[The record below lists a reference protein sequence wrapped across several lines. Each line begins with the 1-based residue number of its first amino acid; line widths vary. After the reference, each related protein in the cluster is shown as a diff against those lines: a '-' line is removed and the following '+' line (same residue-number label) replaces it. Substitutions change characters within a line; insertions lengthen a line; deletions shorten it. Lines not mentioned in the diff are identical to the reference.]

1 MTTRDFYL
9 LDTWAKSLEFIK
21 NNPEIDE
28 SVFNF
33 YYKDSKLY
41 DLNSDKAII
50 LVSNFIC
57 KTVLDSGI
65 DLINDSLKTALDT
78 SAPIEAEI
86 YIEHKFFSEL
96 KAKEP
101 VKKQK
106 TNYFNKKLNDNYTFE
121 NFVVGKSNNHAYVAS
136 ISCATKPG
144 DLYNPLFIYGN
155 SGLGKTHLLNSIGNM
170 MKKHNP
176 NLKVALVTGLDFVD
190 CVFKSIKNGDIDE
203 FKTDMY
209 DLDLLLVDDVQFI
222 ANKEKTHEIF
232 FSIFNELVN
241 NRKQICLTSD
251 RMPSEINGLQDRIIS
266 RFNSGLSVN
275 IETPELTTSI
285 DILKLKIANSTELTK
300 EIDDEAITYLA
311 TNFSSDVRKL
321 EGALNRLLFYSI
333 NFSESDVI
341 GIDVA
346 RMAFSDQINSKT
358 SSKIKEIN
366 ISMIKKVVADY
377 YNLTQQQLVSKS
389 RTRNISTARH
399 IALYLSRKLL
409 DLPYVKIGKEF
420 GNRDHS
426 TVMNSYN
433 KINKLLPKDESLQK
447 AIMDLE
453 KKIR

>member
-9 LDTWAKSLEFIK
+9 LDTWAKSLDFIK
-21 NNPEIDE
+21 NNPDIDK

-41 DLNSDKAII
+41 DLNQEKAII
-50 LVSNFIC
+50 LVNNFIC

-65 DLINDSLKTALDT
+65 ELINNSLKTVLDT
-78 SAPIEAEI
+78 SAPIKAEI
-86 YIEHKFFSEL
+86 YIEHKFFSEI
-96 KAKEP
+96 KEP

-170 MKKHNP
+170 MKKHKP
-176 NLKVALVTGLDFVD
+176 DLKVALVTGLDFVD
-190 CVFKSIKNGDIDE
+190 CVYKSIKNGDIDE
-203 FKTDMY
+203 FKSDMY

-285 DILKLKIANSTELTK
+285 NILKLKISNSTELTK

-333 NFSESDVI
+333 NFSETNEISLE
-341 GIDVA
+341 VA
-346 RMAFSDQINSKT
+346 KLAFSDQINSKT
-358 SSKIKEIN
+358 SSAIKEVNIN
-366 ISMIKKVVADY
+366 KIKKVVADY
-377 YNLTQQQLVSKS
+377 YHLTQQQLVSKS
-389 RTRNISTARH
+389 RTRNISSARH

-433 KINKLLPKDESLQK
+433 KINKLLAKDETLQK

-453 KKIR
+453 KKIRG

>member
-9 LDTWAKSLEFIK
+9 LDTWAKSLDFIK
-21 NNPEIDE
+21 NNPDIDK

-41 DLNSDKAII
+41 DLNQEKAII
-50 LVSNFIC
+50 LVNNFIC

-65 DLINDSLKTALDT
+65 ELINDSLKTVLDT
-78 SAPIEAEI
+78 SAPIKAEI
-86 YIEHKFFSEL
+86 YIEHKFFSEI
-96 KAKEP
+96 KEP
-101 VKKQK
+101 IKKQK
-106 TNYFNKKLNDNYTFE
+106 TNYFNKKLNNNYTFE

-136 ISCATKPG
+136 LSCATKPG
-144 DLYNPLFIYGN
+144 DLYNPLFMYGN
-155 SGLGKTHLLNSIGNM
+155 SGLGKTHLLNSIGNL

-176 NLKVALVTGLDFVD
+176 DLKVALVTGLDFVD
-190 CVFKSIKNGDIDE
+190 CVYKSIKNGDIDE
-203 FKTDMY
+203 FKSDMY

-285 DILKLKIANSTELTK
+285 NILKLKIANSTELTK

-333 NFSESDVI
+333 NFSETNEISLE
-341 GIDVA
+341 VA
-346 RMAFSDQINSKT
+346 KLAFSDQINSKT
-358 SSKIKEIN
+358 SSAIKEVN
-366 ISMIKKVVADY
+366 VNKIKKVVADY
-377 YNLTQQQLVSKS
+377 YHLTQQQLVSKS
-389 RTRNISTARH
+389 RTRNISSARH

-433 KINKLLPKDESLQK
+433 KINKLLVKDETLQK

-453 KKIR
+453 KKIRG